1 MDRLG
6 ELQTLVA
13 IVDTGSLA
21 GAARRLNRSPPSISR
36 DLADLERRAG
46 AALVERSTRS
56 CRPTPAGIRLAEDAR
71 PLIASYAEAVGHAA
85 GDAGEPRGL
94 VRITAPITF
103 GVSFVAPLITRFLD
117 AHPGVTIDLQLLDRV
132 VDLIEEDFDLA
143 VRIGRLEDSSLIA
156 RPVGQLRRVL
166 AASPAYLE
174 ANGVPAHPDE
184 LVQHEVVQHG
194 SRSADTVLA
203 FRAESG
209 RTIEVR
215 PRARF
220 TVNQPE
226 AAIAAAREGRGIVRA
241 LSHQVSADMRNGR
254 LHRILEEFEPEP
266 LPVNCVW
273 PQSRRSWRRVRLLV
287 DHLVSGLAALDV
299 W

>member
-1 MDRLG
+1 MDRLR

-13 IVDTGSLA
+13 IIDTGDLA

-46 AALVERSTRS
+46 ATLVERSTRS
-56 CRPTPAGIRLAEDAR
+56 CRPTPAGLRLAEDAR
-71 PLIASYAEAVGHAA
+71 PLIASYAEAIGHAA
-85 GDAGEPRGL
+85 GSASEPRGL
-94 VRITAPITF
+94 VRVTAPITF
-103 GVSFVAPLITRFLD
+103 GVNLVAPLITRFLD
-117 AHPGVTIDLQLLDRV
+117 THPEVTIDLQLLDRV
-132 VDLIEEDFDLA
+132 VDLVEEDFDLA

-156 RPVGQLRRVL
+156 RPVGRLRRVL

-174 ANGVPAHPDE
+174 ANGEPAHPGE
-184 LVQHEVVQHG
+184 LVQHEVIRHG
-194 SRSADTVLA
+194 SRGADTVLA
-203 FRAESG
+203 FLTEGS

-215 PRARF
+215 PHARF

-241 LSHQVSADMRNGR
+241 LSHQVCADMRDGR
-254 LHRILEEFEPEP
+254 LRRILKEFEPEP
-266 LPVNCVW
+266 LPVHCVW

-299 W
+299 